1 MFHISHTITA
11 GSPLLLSEQDLGWTY
26 NVLRS
31 HSHLWKEVAQ
41 GFGFSEEKIS
51 AIGQTHKKTEGC
63 LRDMLS
69 RWLLQGDDDARN
81 TNLHSLMGA
90 MEHAKIT
97 SR

>member
-1 MFHISHTITA
+1 MHFIFPYCTV
-11 GSPLLLSEQDLGWTY
+11 SPLPVSEQDLGWIY

-31 HSHLWKEVAQ
+31 HSHLWKEVAKELK
-41 GFGFSEEKIS
+41 FSEGKIS
-51 AIGQTHKKTEGC
+51 AIARSQKKTEGC